1 MITLKELIQRE
12 NKRINKLPV
21 SKQENAKKELKEWI
35 CCYSI
40 AKQLDYPKGVIERI
54 LNADNII
61 QVNNIMVDAR
71 RNAYEI

>member
-1 MITLKELIQRE
+1 MTTLKDLVQRE

-21 SKQENAKKELKEWI
+21 SKQECAKKELREWL

-40 AKQLDYPKGVIERI
+40 AKQLGYPKGVIERI
-54 LNADNII
+54 LSADNII